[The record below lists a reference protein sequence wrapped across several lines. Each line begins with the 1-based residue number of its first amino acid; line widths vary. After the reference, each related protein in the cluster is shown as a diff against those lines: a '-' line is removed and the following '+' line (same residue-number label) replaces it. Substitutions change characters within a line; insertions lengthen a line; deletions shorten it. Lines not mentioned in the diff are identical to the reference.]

1 MRRILVGVS
10 AAAGILLVSL
20 VILTM
25 SGHGPFAH
33 KAEVYSLLPT
43 DVQELGEGG
52 DPLVVYVRFPWHRDG
67 YCSGQFTVTAQESES
82 AVVLGQV
89 VGSEWTNE
97 NCPGIGSDD
106 GFAAAELRLR
116 TPLEVRSVTRSVDG
130 AEVPV
135 LMPCD
140 DATRAGMC
148 PRSK

>member
-1 MRRILVGVS
+1 MRRILVWVC
-10 AAAGILLVSL
+10 AAVGIALVSL
-20 VILTM
+20 VILTV

-33 KAEVYSLLPT
+33 KPEVYSLLPT
-43 DVQELGEGG
+43 EVQELGEGG
-52 DPLVVYVRFPWHRDG
+52 DPLVVYVRFPWHRAG

-106 GFAAAELRLR
+106 GFASAELRLR
-116 TPLEVRSVTRSVDG
+116 APLGDRSVTRSADG

-135 LMPCD
+135 LIPCD
-140 DATRAGMC
+140 DARRAWMC
-148 PRSK
+148 PRS